1 MSVRI
6 KVLYME
12 LPVRVLLLAAL
23 NTHSAAALAAK
34 KTPAKTTAGV
44 ASTVPGKGDLRARG
58 FSAQVLQLP
67 SLGDPQMDAAARL
80 RCEVL
85 RTPRGQKDAQPW
97 LELGSLLVK
106 AKEYSEAERV
116 FRAGSARVPKNEMLS
131 GAALMLGGDSAAYCR
146 SGIGDLPSA
155 PAAIDDANFESFE
168 APPADLRGW
177 DQADRAVDWEASE
190 LAAGRRGVVHKS
202 KGPLLDPA
210 ECAWVIKQVEAQAAI
225 SGWTTDRHVQAPTTD
240 IPVSQVPD
248 LR

>member
-1 MSVRI
+1 MAVASFFR
-6 KVLYME
+6 LYGTVFGT
-12 LPVRVLLLAAL
+12 LIL
-23 NTHSAAALAAK
+23 TSHSAAALAAK
-34 KTPAKTTAGV
+34 KTPAKKTAGV
-44 ASTVPGKGDLRARG
+44 ASTGARG
-58 FSAQVLQLP
+58 FSAQAGVSSTKLP
-67 SLGDPQMDAAARL
+67 SFGDPQMDAALAS

-146 SGIGDLPSA
+146 SGIGDLPST
-155 PAAIDDANFESFE
+155 PAAFDDANFESFDC
-168 APPADLRGW
+168 PPADLRGW

-225 SGWTTDRHVQAPTTD
+225 SGWTKNRHVQAPTTD

-248 LR
+248 L